1 MGIMT
6 QNIVP
11 SAQADAYA
19 AFLAG
24 KAILDPPTGL
34 AEIPE
39 LPSVLFP
46 FQRDIVTWALK
57 RGRAALFAGTGLG
70 KSLMELSWGQAVNAA
85 TQGDILHFAP
95 LAVAAQM
102 VREAEKF
109 GIPARHVRSQSD
121 VGPGINITNYQKI
134 EHFNLD
140 RFAGVIL
147 DESSILK
154 SESGHYRNEL
164 VEACH
169 GIPFRLAATATPA
182 PNDFME
188 LGNHAEFLGIM
199 SYSDMLATFFTHDGG
214 ETQKWRLKGHAENDF
229 WRWMASW
236 AVMLRKPSD
245 LGYDDGAYQ
254 LPALHQI
261 HHTVTMPVDTADLVG
276 GRASTLQERIK
287 ARRDSVLE
295 RIEAAAYIVIGNNG
309 DELAACGSLNTQSG
323 ANSELR
329 TIQNIEQRET
339 LRETDRSQKNE
350 RNTCGTIASKS
361 RRSSS
366 ELLSSRKP
374 STNAD
379 GSGTL
384 PTSNSAKTPKQLPE
398 SEIHLLS
405 ETDDCARSS
414 VSDPKNT
421 TRCSQSRVA
430 DAQFAE
436 SAMQTAE
443 GTDYTSTTAMTPAQ
457 FEASSAV
464 PATSDWENS
473 KTASVGSIEQSNTYS
488 RAVSEPWLIWCQLNS
503 EQEAL
508 EKAFAG
514 QCISVRGSMTEDQ
527 KEAGI
532 LAWLRGDRPIMISK
546 PSIMGFGLNFQ
557 HCHQMVFVGLND
569 SFEQVYQAIRRC
581 WRFGQQNEVTAHF
594 IAAET
599 EGAVVANLK
608 RKEADADR
616 MAAAMVLHT
625 ANITKQAINAQAR
638 EKASYDP
645 KIPMQIPTWLGGAA

>member
-1 MGIMT
+1 MNM
-6 QNIVP
+6 NVAS
-11 SAQADAYA
+11 SAQANAYA
-19 AFLAG
+19 AFLAK

-34 AEIPE
+34 AEIPD

-70 KSLMELSWGQAVNAA
+70 KSFMELAWGQAVNAA
-85 TQGDILHFAP
+85 TRGDILHFAP

-121 VGPGINITNYQKI
+121 IGPGINVTNYQKI
-134 EHFNLD
+134 DAFDLSQ
-140 RFAGVIL
+140 FAGVIL

-154 SESGHYRNEL
+154 SETGHYRNEL

-245 LGYDDGAYQ
+245 LGYEDGAYL

-261 HHTVTMPVDTADLVG
+261 HHTVSALMATDDLVG

-287 ARRDSVLE
+287 ARRDSVE
-295 RIEAAAYIVIGNNG
+295 
-309 DELAACGSLNTQSG
+309 D
-323 ANSELR
+323 
-329 TIQNIEQRET
+329 
-339 LRETDRSQKNE
+339 
-350 RNTCGTIASKS
+350 
-361 RRSSS
+361 
-366 ELLSSRKP
+366 
-374 STNAD
+374 
-379 GSGTL
+379 
-384 PTSNSAKTPKQLPE
+384 
-398 SEIHLLS
+398 
-405 ETDDCARSS
+405 
-414 VSDPKNT
+414 
-421 TRCSQSRVA
+421 RVA
-430 DAQFAE
+430 FA
-436 SAMQTAE
+436 A
-443 GTDYTSTTAMTPAQ
+443 AMTPTDRP
-457 FEASSAV
+457 FV
-464 PATSDWENS
+464 W
-473 KTASVGSIEQSNTYS
+473 
-488 RAVSEPWLIWCQLNS
+488 WCNLNAES
-503 EQEAL
+503 EAL
-508 EKAFAG
+508 TKAIPG
-514 QCISVRGSMTEDQ
+514 GSD
-527 KEAGI
+527 KEEVKERKLIDFSEGRI
-532 LAWLRGDRPIMISK
+532 RVLVTK
-546 PSIMGFGLNFQ
+546 PSIAGFGMNWQ
-557 HCHQMVFVGLND
+557 HCADTGFVGLND
-569 SFEQVYQAIRRC
+569 SFEQIYQAVRRFY
-581 WRFGQQNEVTAHF
+581 RFGQQKEVTAHF

-625 ANITKQAINAQAR
+625 ANITKQAINSQAR

-645 KIPMQIPTWLGGAA
+645 KIPMQIPSWLGGAA

>member
-1 MGIMT
+1 MNM
-6 QNIVP
+6 NVAP
-11 SAQADAYA
+11 LAQSDAYA
-19 AFLAG
+19 AFLVR

-34 AEIPE
+34 SEIPD
-39 LPSVLFP
+39 LPEVLFP

-70 KSLMELSWGQAVNAA
+70 KSLMELAWGQAVSAA
-85 TQGDILHFAP
+85 TGGDILHFAP

-102 VREAEKF
+102 VREADKF
-109 GIPARHVRSQSD
+109 GIPARHVRSHD
-121 VGPGINITNYQKI
+121 ECGPGINITNYQKI
-134 EHFNLD
+134 EHFDLSK
-140 RFAGVIL
+140 FAGVIL

-164 VEACH
+164 VAACH
-169 GIPFRLAATATPA
+169 DIPFRLAATATPA
-182 PNDFME
+182 PNDYME

-254 LPALHQI
+254 LPALHQV
-261 HHTVTMPVDTADLVG
+261 HHTVTAQVATTDLVG

-295 RIEAAAYIVIGNNG
+295 RIAAAYYIVTGNVG
-309 DELAACGSLNTQSG
+309 DELAACGNQNTQSD
-323 ANSELR
+323 ASSAQKK
-329 TIQNIEQRET
+329 TQNTGPSET
-339 LRETDRSQKNE
+339 LRGTEPTQKGE
-350 RNTCGTIASKS
+350 PSTCANIAK
-361 RRSSS
+361 RTPTSSS
-366 ELLSSRKP
+366 EHQSSRKP
-374 STNAD
+374 STLVD
-379 GSGTL
+379 GSDTL
-384 PTSNSAKTPKQLPE
+384 PTKNIERTQKLPHADEIQSASAMDVSELNSG
-398 SEIHLLS
+398 
-405 ETDDCARSS
+405 S
-414 VSDPKNT
+414 VSRNMTP
-421 TRCSQSRVA
+421 CSPNKEE
-430 DAQFAE
+430 DAQFA
-436 SAMQTAE
+436 AKKAQTSE
-443 GTDYTSTTAMTPAQ
+443 GIASTSITAMTQEP
-457 FEASSAV
+457 FEASSAAH
-464 PATSDWENS
+464 ATSALGSS
-473 KTASVGSIEQSNTYS
+473 KTALAGSIEQSNTCS
-488 RAVSEPWLIWCQLNS
+488 KVVNEPWLIWCQLNS

-514 QCISVRGSMTEDQ
+514 KCISVRGSMTEDQ

-532 LAWLRGDRPIMISK
+532 LAWLRGDKPIMISK

-581 WRFGQQNEVTAHF
+581 WRFGQQSEVTAHF

-599 EGAVVANLK
+599 EGAVVANLR

-625 ANITKQAINAQAR
+625 ANITKQVINAGAR

-645 KIPMQIPTWLGGAA
+645 KTPMQIPTWLTA